1 MDIVSSLYFYIK
13 AWYENFDPEG
23 NSFIL
28 PENPDVSRDETK
40 LFHERPVINNIA
52 HELFPVLDR
61 AT

>member
-1 MDIVSSLYFYIK
+1 MQHENIK
-13 AWYENFDPEG
+13 TWNENFDPEG

-28 PENPDVSRDETK
+28 PENPDVSRNESK

-52 HELFPVLDR
+52 RELFSVLDR

>member
-1 MDIVSSLYFYIK
+1 MKHGNIK
-13 AWYENFDPEG
+13 TWNENFDPEG

-28 PENPDVSRDETK
+28 PENSDVSRDKTK

-52 HELFPVLDR
+52 RELFSVSDR

>member
-1 MDIVSSLYFYIK
+1 MKHGNIK
-13 AWYENFDPEG
+13 TWNENFDPEG

-28 PENPDVSRDETK
+28 PENPDKTK

-52 HELFPVLDR
+52 RELFSVLDR